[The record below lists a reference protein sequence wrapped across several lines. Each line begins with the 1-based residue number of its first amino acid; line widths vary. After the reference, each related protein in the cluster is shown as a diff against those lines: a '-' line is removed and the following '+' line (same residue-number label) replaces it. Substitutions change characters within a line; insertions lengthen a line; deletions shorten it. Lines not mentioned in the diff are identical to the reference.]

1 MASVSMSGLTSK
13 YKDFLV
19 PALKVR
25 VGGQEVSGN
34 SDYAVE
40 TVEVTLSKEA
50 SSAVS
55 IRLTNAYDPK
65 NRKFVSSISSDFILG
80 SLVEV
85 EMGYGSSLTSLF
97 YGYIEEI
104 NYELSDA
111 PSVHIMAVDVRKIM
125 MGSKKSNISHQ
136 VKSYSAA
143 FQEVVKKYKAA
154 YKSTSV
160 DDTDEMD
167 VECIIQNG
175 NDYKFIT
182 EELCKKGERNFFVHA
197 GTVYFKKLSEDLFQT
212 VELEWPGDFIYF
224 QRRASFQDT
233 VIKILGQDTKK
244 KEEVEAEA
252 TVKADDSQKSL
263 VQSEIT
269 EMNADI
275 QASQDAKKVA
285 DYKAEQEKKKAR
297 QASGTCIG
305 IPEILPGGHVKIKN
319 GDGKLIDGTYDIVEA
334 RHTFSGDGYRTSFEA
349 GGWKR

>member
-1 MASVSMSGLTSK
+1 MSGLMSK

-19 PALKVR
+19 PALKVK
-25 VGGQEVSGN
+25 VAGKEVSKN
-34 SDYAVE
+34 SDYVVE

-50 SSAVS
+50 SSAAS
-55 IRLTNAYDPK
+55 IKLSDVYDAK
-65 NRKFVSSISSDFILG
+65 NRRFVSKISSDFILG
-80 SLVEV
+80 ALVEI

-111 PSVHIMAVDVRKIM
+111 PTVHVMAVDVRKIM
-125 MGSKKSNISHQ
+125 MGSKKSNISHK
-136 VKSYSAA
+136 VKSYSEA
-143 FQEVVKKYKAA
+143 FQEVIKNYKAA
-154 YKSTSV
+154 YKNTSV
-160 DDTDEMD
+160 DNTDKMD

-182 EELCKKGERNFFVHA
+182 EELCKKGERDFFVHA
-197 GTVYFKKLSEDLFQT
+197 GTVYFKKLSADLFGT

-233 VIKILGQDTKK
+233 VIKILGQDIGKK
-244 KEEVEAEA
+244 KEVEAKIA
-252 TVKADDSQKSL
+252 VKADDSQKAL

-275 QASQDAKKVA
+275 QADGDAKKIA

-319 GDGKLIDGTYDIVEA
+319 ADGKLLNGTYDIAEA
-334 RHTFSGDGYRTSFEA
+334 KHTFSGDGYRTSFEA